1 MNHISGGGGHISIS
15 GGGHISISSGGYI
28 SNSVNLRLRWWW
40 W

>member
-1 MNHISGGGGHISIS
+1 MNHISG